1 MGILAVKKLAYG
13 TVAASLLLASTT
25 GAMAESI
32 KPEPVKQLT
41 SVSTAVDKD
50 KKAKDKVTKDLGGSV
65 GAAGNSSELNKHS
78 IPLKP
83 ISATQKQENSEA
95 AHAINKVPGV
105 NVKASD
111 LQPPAEDPEITGFH
125 PIKRLLSPVIRLGK
139 GTVQLQ
145 QQVMKLEGPIGALE
159 PAMGSL
165 TVKMHNVGNRLG
177 SLDTHVVCMED
188 KMVKLDGQMK
198 GIRSDLS
205 HMASD
210 VQGLH
215 GPLQSVLQPLTNV
228 KGPLHEMNEVLGDMN
243 SMITWALAA
252 IVTLTLGIVFGTPL
266 AAIYIYANRR
276 RFFPD
281 MNEQEFPKFT
291 T

>member
-1 MGILAVKKLAYG
+1 MDILVLKKV
-13 TVAASLLLASTT
+13 TKKVAFNGLVASYLLVSTSV
-25 GAMAESI
+25 AMAETI
-32 KPEPVKQLT
+32 KPEPVKPLT
-41 SVSTAVDKD
+41 SISTTVDKD

-83 ISATQKQENSEA
+83 VNATQKQENVEA
-95 AHAINKVPGV
+95 AHAINKVPGI
-105 NVKASD
+105 NISAKD
-111 LQPPAEDPEITGFH
+111 LQPPAEDPEIKGFH

-139 GTVQLQ
+139 GVVQLQ

-159 PAMGSL
+159 PSMGSL

-177 SLDTHVVCMED
+177 TLDTHLVCMED
-188 KMVKLDGQMK
+188 KMIKLDGQMK

-205 HMASD
+205 QMSSD

-266 AAIYIYANRR
+266 AGIYIFANRR
-276 RFFPD
+276 RFFP
-281 MNEQEFPKFT
+281 NI
-291 T
+291 